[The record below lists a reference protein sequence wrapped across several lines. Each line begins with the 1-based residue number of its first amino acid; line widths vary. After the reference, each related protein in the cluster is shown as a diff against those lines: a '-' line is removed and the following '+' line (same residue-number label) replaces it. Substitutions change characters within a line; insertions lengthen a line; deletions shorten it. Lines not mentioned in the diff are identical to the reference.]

1 MFDLKIK
8 NASIKRNCGAN
19 PYPQKKTQG
28 QQKTKGKVKDK
39 QGKTCGLERRVNM
52 DRSEKVWRKLLA
64 FLAQGVWNMVII
76 PNYGISGKRVGIFP
90 GV

>member
-1 MFDLKIK
+1 VGQI
-8 NASIKRNCGAN
+8 
-19 PYPQKKTQG
+19 PTPPPQKKKEDQG

-39 QGKTCGLERRVNM
+39 QGNTCGLESRVNM
-52 DRSEKVWRKLLA
+52 DRSEEVWGTLLA